1 MRGALARNFYCFKVY
16 LSRKIPHFIQTV
28 SPYKEG
34 APGIF
39 DSQRTKE
46 RAKKKDEYSLRC
58 ENQILQV

>member
-1 MRGALARNFYCFKVY
+1 MRGALARNFTV
-16 LSRKIPHFIQTV
+16 LRFIYPPKYPYFGLTV

-39 DSQRTKE
+39 DVQRTKE

-58 ENQILQV
+58 ENGILD